1 MSIYKPHLVMDQ
13 NNRKTIRVGSR
24 KSELALI
31 QTKFVISK
39 LKELHPELEFEIISM
54 TTMGDRVLDKPLPK
68 IGEKSLFTKDLEV
81 ALLSG
86 TVDFIVHSLK
96 DLPTVMEIGTTIGA
110 VLKRDDPRDAL
121 VLRDDC
127 KEFQLDTLPL
137 DSFIG
142 TSSLRRTAQLKRKF
156 PNLRVSDVRG
166 NLNTRLKKLDNSNY
180 ATGDISNTNYSG
192 IILALAGLQ
201 RMGWDKRV
209 SQIIDSDVM
218 LYAVGQGALAIECR
232 IGDNNI
238 LELLEP
244 LHHYETVLQIVAERG
259 FLTRLGGGCS
269 APVGIRSTVCLKK
282 KYHIFGWWC
291 LES

>member
-1 MSIYKPHLVMDQ
+1 MNQ
-13 NNRKTIRVGSR
+13 NSQKTIRVGSR

-31 QTKFVISK
+31 QTKFVINK

-142 TSSLRRTAQLKRKF
+142 K
-156 PNLRVSDVRG
+156 
-166 NLNTRLKKLDNSNY
+166 
-180 ATGDISNTNYSG
+180 
-192 IILALAGLQ
+192 
-201 RMGWDKRV
+201 
-209 SQIIDSDVM
+209 
-218 LYAVGQGALAIECR
+218 
-232 IGDNNI
+232 
-238 LELLEP
+238 
-244 LHHYETVLQIVAERG
+244 
-259 FLTRLGGGCS
+259 
-269 APVGIRSTVCLKK
+269 
-282 KYHIFGWWC
+282 
-291 LES
+291 